1 MKKFVL
7 FSSYGVLLFKEN
19 VHYWPPYFVTLQ
31 IDAFVNNFHFK
42 KSRHHIFIKI
52 CGLPQQKV
60 QKMVFFYSD
69 LDFRDFQA
77 KYKLSQSKIQKF
89 VTELWSLV
97 INSLFFNYPAFS
109 QNRCKFY
116 FEILMI
122 GIWSFQKGTS
132 DISNSTSDI
141 WSQFLIKNVFN
152 ELLLLLDFYEYVD
165 K

>member
-1 MKKFVL
+1 MWL
-7 FSSYGVLLFKEN
+7 A
-19 VHYWPPYFVTLQ
+19 TT
-31 IDAFVNNFHFK
+31 
-42 KSRHHIFIKI
+42 KSAKN
-52 CGLPQQKV
+52 G
-60 QKMVFFYSD
+60 FFYSD